1 VDGWRTVVLTIGTV
15 LVAAGLAVV
24 LWREFGSRQRR
35 VVGRVRDA
43 IEVTLPVAGGVALLV
58 WLWAAR

>member
-1 VDGWRTVVLTIGTV
+1 VDGWRTVVLMIGTI
-15 LVAAGLAVV
+15 LVAAGLVGV

-43 IEVTLPVAGGVALLV
+43 VEVTLPVAGGVALLV

>member
-15 LVAAGLAVV
+15 LVAAGLVGV
-24 LWREFGSRQRR
+24 LAREFGSRQRR

>member
-1 VDGWRTVVLTIGTV
+1 MDGWRTVVLAIGTV
-15 LVAAGLAVV
+15 LVSAGLVGV

-35 VVGRVRDA
+35 IVGRVRDA
-43 IEVTLPVAGGVALLV
+43 VEVVLPVAGGIALLV

>member
-1 VDGWRTVVLTIGTV
+1 VDGWRTVVLAIGTV
-15 LVAAGLAVV
+15 LVSAGLVGV

-35 VVGRVRDA
+35 IVGRVRDA
-43 IEVTLPVAGGVALLV
+43 VEVVLPVAGGIALLV